1 MSQLRLR
8 ADALAWR
15 EVGDEVIAIDL
26 RRSLYLSL
34 NGSGTLL
41 WRAMAGGSTRAGL
54 VRLLREEFGLDEEQ
68 AAGDVDAFIVELA
81 DQDLLDE
88 ASP

>member
-1 MSQLRLR
+1 MFHLRLR

-41 WRAMAGGSTRAGL
+41 WRAMADGSTRAGL
-54 VRLLREEFGLDEEQ
+54 VRLLREEFGIDEEQ
-68 AAGDVDAFIVELA
+68 ATGDVDAFIVELV